1 MLKCCIFFFF
11 FKGLIYFNMLGYVM
25 LACISTQK
33 DSECCCCFFCEHFY
47 TLIKLTLIY
56 LFDNKI
62 LKCILLFC
70 IVSTVNII
78 NNLFAFF
85 VIYLFFFHFLLI

>member
-1 MLKCCIFFFF
+1 MLLFLVVFFLFFF
-11 FKGLIYFNMLGYVM
+11 
-25 LACISTQK
+25 
-33 DSECCCCFFCEHFY
+33 EHLY
-47 TLIKLTLIY
+47 TLTKLTLIY
-56 LFDNKI
+56 LFDNKT

-85 VIYLFFFHFLLI
+85 VIYLFIILPLSVNLRLWNWVGKENT

>member
-1 MLKCCIFFFF
+1 MLT
-11 FKGLIYFNMLGYVM
+11 
-25 LACISTQK
+25 CISTQK
-33 DSECCCCFFCEHFY
+33 DSECFFFFCEHLY
-47 TLIKLTLIY
+47 TLTKLTLIY

-85 VIYLFFFHFLLI
+85 VIYLFIILPLSVNLRLWNRVGKENT